1 MADKCDSIRSRLRDL
16 EVELKDSQPTP
27 GDIPV
32 SKPPPH
38 LNGLVREIAQTRLSL
53 RACVES
59 LLARQWTVTGQAFI
73 GSREIDTAVMRF
85 MKAHAIR
92 AMSVAIAREGTLGG
106 NRGYTW
112 AESTYPITQPDTLF
126 RVASVSKL
134 FTCAA
139 IDRLVT
145 TGAVSYGTPAFAFLG
160 IVGPLLATQTP
171 DTDIGKI
178 TVLQLAKRVSG
189 LADGFGADLRSIA
202 GRLGQT
208 LLPTRDQLCRYVYG
222 EPLVARPGDVG
233 PDKDGFYSNSAFT
246 VLTSV
251 VEKASGTYFIN
262 YLRRELLAP
271 LGISDVHVG
280 ATAQNGRTANEVSTY
295 DDLGSAPSQLDLRPG
310 AVAPNAY
317 GGQFLL
323 ENGEGSGGLI
333 MSTGTVARFLASH
346 AVWNIGRREVGV
358 RYGRLSGT
366 GAAAISRP
374 DGLDFAF
381 AFNRLIDDAH
391 YDVLVAQINSILDQ
405 HNRTVAARFR
415 RLVYRL
421 TLAARVFIR
430 ILRGRWDFGAK

>member
-126 RVASVSKL
+126 RVASVYKL

-145 TGAVSYGTPAFAFLG
+145 TGAITFGTPAFAFLG
-160 IVGPLLATQTP
+160 IVGPLLSTQNP
-171 DTDIGKI
+171 DPDIGKI
-178 TVLQLAKRVSG
+178 T
-189 LADGFGADLRSIA
+189 ADID
-202 GRLGQT
+202 
-208 LLPTRDQLCRYVYG
+208 
-222 EPLVARPGDVG
+222 E
-233 PDKDGFYSNSAFT
+233 
-246 VLTSV
+246 
-251 VEKASGTYFIN
+251 
-262 YLRRELLAP
+262 
-271 LGISDVHVG
+271 
-280 ATAQNGRTANEVSTY
+280 
-295 DDLGSAPSQLDLRPG
+295 
-310 AVAPNAY
+310 
-317 GGQFLL
+317 
-323 ENGEGSGGLI
+323 
-333 MSTGTVARFLASH
+333 
-346 AVWNIGRREVGV
+346 
-358 RYGRLSGT
+358 
-366 GAAAISRP
+366 AISWRM
-374 DGLDFAF
+374 
-381 AFNRLIDDAH
+381 
-391 YDVLVAQINSILDQ
+391 QCQ
-405 HNRTVAARFR
+405 HIAIWIWLPIGV
-415 RLVYRL
+415 
-421 TLAARVFIR
+421 
-430 ILRGRWDFGAK
+430 